1 MEYYINEK
9 SNCSIELY
17 IVLLKEE
24 FKERLIDSDYTK
36 IINTPN
42 FIKGWFN
49 SNKNEI
55 NFKE

>member
-42 FIKGWFN
+42 FIKGWYN
-49 SNKNEI
+49 SNKNGI

>member
-42 FIKGWFN
+42 FIKGWYN
-49 SNKNEI
+49 SNKKEI

>member
-24 FKERLIDSDYTK
+24 FKERLIDSDYNK

-55 NFKE
+55 NFKD